1 MSPRFLLPETVAHQD
16 GVGAELKLDR
26 SAPLLLTLSINRI
39 IEHESL
45 EVSIWGS
52 RDGREWRQLASFP
65 QKSYCG
71 TYSLEL
77 DLHMHPE
84 VRVLRARWK
93 MGRLKGGERPLF
105 GFDLLVEELKMQH
118 AGAA

>member
-1 MSPRFLLPETVAHQD
+1 MAARFLLPETVAHQD

-26 SAPLLLTLSINRI
+26 STPLLLTLSIHRI
-39 IEHESL
+39 VEHESL
-45 EVSIWGS
+45 EISIWGS
-52 RDGREWRQLASFP
+52 RDGKEWRPLASFP

-71 TYSLEL
+71 SYSMEL
-77 DLHMHPE
+77 DLNLHPD
-84 VRVLRARWK
+84 VRILRAHWK
-93 MGRLKGGERPLF
+93 MERWSRNQRPLF